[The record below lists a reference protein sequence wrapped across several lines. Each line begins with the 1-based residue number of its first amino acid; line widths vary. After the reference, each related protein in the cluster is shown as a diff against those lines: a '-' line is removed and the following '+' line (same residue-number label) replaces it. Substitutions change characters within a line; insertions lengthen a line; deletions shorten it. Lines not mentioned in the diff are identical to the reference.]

1 MSIECVKKI
10 VEVERLVGSAVFQL
24 PVQAEASVPGA
35 GRDSAEVVMEDAF
48 AAVKDV
54 EAQSGRVLVNGQ
66 VQCQA
71 AYRLG
76 EENSLR
82 ALTARASF
90 ERAVDIEGVEPGMAV
105 RAHASTDH
113 VEAAYDNGH
122 MVFRIAVTV
131 SVRVR
136 SLTPVEVVTGFEGDM
151 PVEARLQ
158 RIETGRT
165 SAENSETATLSDSVA
180 LPAALHARV
189 VLMQWAS
196 PRVENIERDL
206 GGVRLSGGVQIES
219 LVASSVAGR
228 PVALVRYRLPF
239 ETLVGMPDWVEGDAE
254 ALCDVGAL
262 SVEVEEG
269 AQDGEAALKMQCELL
284 LTVRMNAGETLDA
297 VSDAY
302 IAGDGTLFLEQETL
316 SLCGAAEAVQASVP
330 FRGTLLLD
338 ENAPGAGT
346 ALAARVRPVVSEITD
361 EQDGA
366 HIRGLLEATALY
378 MPSGSERL
386 TGARGELPFDIQLG
400 RSLGDDADVRVDAS
414 DAEAAALMSDR
425 KELKCTLT
433 VSGAAWHSETAV
445 LTGGAQAGEDDPR
458 RRGVGLYWPE
468 AGEGLWEIGKRY
480 RVAQA
485 ALAALNPIEDSAKGA
500 KAARAVLV
508 RV

>member
-1 MSIECVKKI
+1 MSIECVKKT

-24 PVQAEASVPGA
+24 PVQAEAPVPGA
-35 GRDSAEVVMEDAF
+35 GRESVEIAMEDAF

-54 EAQSGRVLVNGQ
+54 EAQAGRVLVSGQ

-90 ERAVDIEGVEPGMAV
+90 EQAVDIEGVEPGMAV
-105 RAHASTDH
+105 RARAATDH

-122 MVFRIAVTV
+122 MVFRVAVTV
-131 SVRVR
+131 SVRAR
-136 SLTPVEVVTGFEGDM
+136 SLTPVEAVTGFESDT
-151 PVEARLQ
+151 PVETRLQ
-158 RIETGRT
+158 RVETGKT
-165 SAENSETATLSDSVA
+165 SAENSETVTLSDSVA
-180 LPAALHARV
+180 LPTALHARV
-189 VLMQWAS
+189 VLMQWAA
-196 PRVENIERDL
+196 PRVESVERDL

-239 ETLVGMPDWVEGDAE
+239 EALVGMPDWIEGEAE
-254 ALCDVGAL
+254 ALADVSAL

-284 LTVRMNAGETLDA
+284 LTVRMNAGEALDV

-302 IAGDGTLFLEQETL
+302 IAGDGTLSLEQEKM
-316 SLCGAAEAVQASVP
+316 SLCGAAETVQ
-330 FRGTLLLD
+330 TLLLD

-366 HIRGLLEATALY
+366 HIRGLLEVTALY

-386 TGARGELPFDIQLG
+386 SGARGELPFDIKLG
-400 RSLGDDADVRVDAS
+400 RPLGDDADVRIDAS

-425 KELKCTLT
+425 MELKCTLT
-433 VSGAAWHSETAV
+433 ASGAAWHSEEAV
-445 LTGGAQAGEDDPR
+445 LTTGAQAGEDDPR
-458 RRGVGLYWPE
+458 RRGAGLYWPE
-468 AGEGLWEIGKRY
+468 PGEGLWEIGKRY
-480 RVAQA
+480 RVAQET
-485 ALAALNPIEDSAKGA
+485 LRALNPSPEGG
-500 KAARAVLV
+500 KAPRAVLV